1 MLTIA
6 YCRVSTTEQTTDNQ
20 VHEIKAAGY
29 DPTMVFADEGVSG
42 SMQASARPEFKKL
55 LETLKKTNGETQVVV
70 TKLDRLGRDN
80 IDILST
86 VRKMKELGVSVVVLQ
101 LGKLD
106 LTSAA
111 GKMTLGV
118 LSAVAEMER
127 DLIRERTQAGL
138 QRAKAQGKKLG
149 RKPKLTE
156 DQRAEVVRRL
166 SEGASVSS
174 VARVYEVSRGTIINV
189 RGSATEAGP

>member
-42 SMQASARPEFKKL
+42 SMQASARPEFRKL
-55 LETLKKTNGETQVVV
+55 LETLEKANGGRQLIV
-70 TKLDRLGRDN
+70 TKLDRLGRDT

-86 VRKMKELGVSVVVLQ
+86 VRKLEDRGVGVVVLQ

-127 DLIRERTQAGL
+127 DLIRERTRAGL
-138 QRAKAQGKKLG
+138 ERAKAQGKKLG
-149 RKPKLTE
+149 RRPKLN
-156 DQRAEVVRRL
+156 DNQRAEVVQRL

-174 VARVYEVSRGTIINV
+174 LARAYGVSRGTIINV
-189 RGSATEAGP
+189 RSAA

>member
-6 YCRVSTTEQTTDNQ
+6 YCRVSTTDQTTDNQ

-29 DPTMVFADEGVSG
+29 EPTMVYADEGVSG
-42 SMQASARPEFKKL
+42 SMQASARPEFRKL
-55 LETLKKTNGETQVVV
+55 LETLEKANGDRQLIV
-70 TKLDRLGRDN
+70 TKLDRLGRDT

-86 VRKMKELGVSVVVLQ
+86 VRKLEDRGVGVIVLQ

-127 DLIRERTQAGL
+127 DLIRERTRTGL
-138 QRAKAQGKKLG
+138 ERAKAQGKKLG
-149 RKPKLTE
+149 RRPKLND
-156 DQRAEVVRRL
+156 DQRAEVIDKL

-174 VARVYEVSRGTIINV
+174 LARAYGVSRGTIINI
-189 RGSATEAGP
+189 RSGA